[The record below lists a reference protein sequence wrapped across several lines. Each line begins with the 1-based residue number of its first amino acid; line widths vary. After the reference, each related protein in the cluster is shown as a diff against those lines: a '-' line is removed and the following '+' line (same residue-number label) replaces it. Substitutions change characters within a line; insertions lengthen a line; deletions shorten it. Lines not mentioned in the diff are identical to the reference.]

1 MTRPDPGYL
10 TRGDTAPQR
19 LAVGG
24 LLAVLGVTWPLLLGY
39 AVGVLRA
46 TFRGEAAPPEIDE
59 WAPIVRD
66 GAFASAIVVAFALP
80 PAILATLTGWS
91 ADSALSAAGLAV
103 TAVGLASAYAM
114 PSALARFAH
123 RETLVA
129 GLDCWT
135 LLDVVLLTAYARTWI
150 VLAVAAGVLLS
161 GSRLAL
167 SVVAGP
173 AAGGVWIVATL
184 LGYALLVLGT
194 RAVGQTYARIMRLE
208 PDANGVARR
217 SEVDTSR

>member
-19 LAVGG
+19 IAVGG

-46 TFRGEAAPPEIDE
+46 TFRAETAPPNVDE

-66 GAFASAIVVAFALP
+66 GAIASGIVVAFALP
-80 PAILATLTGWS
+80 PAILATLTSWS
-91 ADSALSAAGLAV
+91 ADSALSGAGLAV
-103 TAVGLASAYAM
+103 MAVALASAYAL

-135 LLDVVLLTAYARTWI
+135 LLDVLLLTAYARTWL
-150 VLAVAAGVLLS
+150 VLAVAAGFLV
-161 GSRLAL
+161 GASRAAL
-167 SVVAGP
+167 SIVDGPGAVA
-173 AAGGVWIVATL
+173 VWIVATL
-184 LGYALLVLGT
+184 LGYAVLVLGA
-194 RAVGQTYARIMRLE
+194 RLVGLTYARIMRLE
-208 PDANGVARR
+208 PDAGGVARR
-217 SEVDTSR
+217 SGVDADS